1 MDRNKKIEQLKKEL
15 NEHLINHSTLDPKSL
30 KLSEELDQLIAIE
43 QRERAEWML

>member
-15 NEHLINHSTLDPKSL
+15 NEHLINHSTLDSESL

-43 QRERAEWML
+43 QRERAECMQ